1 MYKTFELCPEAELSP
16 YKTFEC
22 GQCFRW
28 NDDGSG
34 AYVGVASGRAAR
46 VYAADGAARIECA
59 DGDLDFWRVY
69 LDMDTD
75 YAAARESV
83 MIGDYLTE
91 CAEYGAGI
99 RILRQDKW
107 EALCS
112 FIISQCNNIPR
123 IKGIVEKL
131 CALFGEAFDTPWGV
145 RYSFPPASRVALLEE
160 PELAPLRAG
169 YRAAYIIGAARAVA
183 SVGALSELPGALR
196 GELSGG
202 LDAVILPELLR
213 LLLDERRMGWDDA
226 VCLVSECFDLRMAGS
241 GGSVAVPLGAVA
253 ALQPRTASLIRAVND
268 RLCSR
273 LWDAW
278 PGDWRRIGESAVIR
292 DEEVYTE
299 TLCAAM
305 CAHIFCTK
313 ERRAGS
319 LRSMYIL
326 APARFTDI

>member
-83 MIGDYLTE
+83 MIGAYLTE

-183 SVGALSELPGALR
+183 SGV
-196 GELSGG
+196 
-202 LDAVILPELLR
+202 V
-213 LLLDERRMGWDDA
+213 
-226 VCLVSECFDLRMAGS
+226 DLEYA
-241 GGSVAVPLGAVA
+241 
-253 ALQPRTASLIRAVND
+253 ASLCGNEARKYLKGLNGVGDKVANCAVLFGLHRMDAFPVDVWIKRALKEHMPAGFD
-268 RLCSR
+268 PASL
-273 LWDAW
+273 
-278 PGDWRRIGESAVIR
+278 GEYAGLAQQYMFFAERERSAR
-292 DEEVYTE
+292 GMLT
-299 TLCAAM
+299 
-305 CAHIFCTK
+305 
-313 ERRAGS
+313 
-319 LRSMYIL
+319 
-326 APARFTDI
+326 